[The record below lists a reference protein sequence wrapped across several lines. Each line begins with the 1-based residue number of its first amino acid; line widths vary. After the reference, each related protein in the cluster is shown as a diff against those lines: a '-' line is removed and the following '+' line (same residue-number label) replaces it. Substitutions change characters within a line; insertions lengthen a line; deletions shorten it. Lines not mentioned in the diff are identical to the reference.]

1 MASDN
6 KTLKQTQW
14 DSPPEWLELI
24 QQHHHDGNILCEK
37 SPDNPV
43 HCSCCSG
50 NLHIAASHHNLPC
63 KQCSPKSLQTKH
75 TSQVQQHLSPSEG
88 LSFSCSA
95 LTHMR
100 LRDFEPLCSVH
111 TEPIPVPL
119 RQFCQGN
126 EMHQTW
132 TTHPGNAM
140 EEGTHAFQSPVH
152 HGSFHHSSVLHSST
166 LKHFLLFQLQVPPTE
181 DTQLKSCGKQKL
193 LVPMQCIFIC
203 ITNQICFFHSTDSN
217 TKIPKGPL
225 KSKEPGSQ
233 CT

>member
-6 KTLKQTQW
+6 KTLKQMQW
-14 DSPPEWLELI
+14 DSPREWLELI

-132 TTHPGNAM
+132 TTHPGNVM
-140 EEGTHAFQSPVH
+140 EEGGRGHT
-152 HGSFHHSSVLHSST
+152 
-166 LKHFLLFQLQVPPTE
+166 
-181 DTQLKSCGKQKL
+181 C
-193 LVPMQCIFIC
+193 
-203 ITNQICFFHSTDSN
+203 
-217 TKIPKGPL
+217 IPKPCAPRLLSPL
-225 KSKEPGSQ
+225 ICASQ
-233 CT
+233 LHTEAFPPFSAAGASNWRYTAEELWKAEAASSYAVYFYLHY